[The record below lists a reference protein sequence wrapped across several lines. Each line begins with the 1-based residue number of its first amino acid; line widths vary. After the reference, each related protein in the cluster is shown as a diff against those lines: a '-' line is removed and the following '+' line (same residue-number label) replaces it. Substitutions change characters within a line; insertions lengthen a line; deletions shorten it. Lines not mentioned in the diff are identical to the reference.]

1 MTDSQETP
9 SVLLVDDQE
18 MVAHLIRDM
27 LSNDPEVAFHY
38 CQEAT
43 SAIAM
48 ASEVGATTILLDLVM
63 PDVDGMMLLKYFR
76 ANPATRDVP
85 IIVLSS
91 REQPETKRNA
101 FQLGATDYLV
111 KPPEQIELIARVRS
125 HFRQY
130 LDRKER
136 DAALQELQSA
146 QQELERMNEELKK
159 LSLTDALTSVPNR
172 RYFDE
177 SMEREFS
184 RAQRDQHEISVIMI
198 DIDNFKKYNDSYGHL
213 EGDSCLQLV
222 AKAMSDA
229 VKRPTDTIARYGGE
243 EFSILLPETPLEGA
257 KEVAEVVRA
266 AVEALGIEHK
276 ENPPGVVTVS
286 LGVAT
291 VIPDNE
297 NINKPVSFVNLADK
311 ALYNAKETGRN
322 RFVAAGD

>member
-101 FQLGATDYLV
+101 FQPG
-111 KPPEQIELIARVRS
+111 S
-125 HFRQY
+125 
-130 LDRKER
+130 
-136 DAALQELQSA
+136 
-146 QQELERMNEELKK
+146 
-159 LSLTDALTSVPNR
+159 
-172 RYFDE
+172 RYFCE
-177 SMEREFS
+177 SLFWAS
-184 RAQRDQHEISVIMI
+184 KPKQT
-198 DIDNFKKYNDSYGHL
+198 
-213 EGDSCLQLV
+213 
-222 AKAMSDA
+222 AK
-229 VKRPTDTIARYGGE
+229 T
-243 EFSILLPETPLEGA
+243 
-257 KEVAEVVRA
+257 
-266 AVEALGIEHK
+266 
-276 ENPPGVVTVS
+276 
-286 LGVAT
+286 
-291 VIPDNE
+291 
-297 NINKPVSFVNLADK
+297 
-311 ALYNAKETGRN
+311 
-322 RFVAAGD
+322 

>member
-1 MTDSQETP
+1 MADSQETP

-266 AVEALGIEHK
+266 AVEALGIEH
-276 ENPPGVVTVS
+276 
-286 LGVAT
+286 
-291 VIPDNE
+291 
-297 NINKPVSFVNLADK
+297 
-311 ALYNAKETGRN
+311 N
-322 RFVAAGD
+322 RESPRCGYRESRCCHRYSR

>member
-1 MTDSQETP
+1 MAV
-9 SVLLVDDQE
+9 SV
-18 MVAHLIRDM
+18 
-27 LSNDPEVAFHY
+27 
-38 CQEAT
+38 
-43 SAIAM
+43 
-48 ASEVGATTILLDLVM
+48 
-63 PDVDGMMLLKYFR
+63 
-76 ANPATRDVP
+76 
-85 IIVLSS
+85 
-91 REQPETKRNA
+91 
-101 FQLGATDYLV
+101 GATDYLV